1 MRILGLGD
9 ISQVTLRV
17 TDSEEAGGEPSIY
30 MFVGGAG
37 NLDIRR
43 LLLIKRKLNLSR
55 DLEVKS
61 KEF

>member
-1 MRILGLGD
+1 MRMLGLGD

-17 TDSEEAGGEPSIY
+17 TDSEETGGEPSIY
-30 MFVGGAG
+30 MVVGAG
-37 NLDIRR
+37 NLNIKR